1 VPPGSLTA
9 RRWQDYLIVLVAFVF
24 LLLGVSITGKAD
36 GLSGADHNAPSGTW
50 RDAPSRAD
58 RG

>member
-24 LLLGVSITGKAD
+24 LLLGVSIMGKAV
-36 GLSGADHNAPSGTW
+36 GLSGADDNASSGTW